1 MGRIF
6 ETRKAT
12 MFKRWDRMAKAF
24 TRCGKEIAIA
34 VKAGGPEP
42 EHNPQLRRAL
52 QNARS
57 VNMPKDKIQNAIDKA
72 MGVGSEDYEIIHYEA
87 YAPHGIA
94 LVIET
99 ATDNPTRTVANIRL
113 HLKKEGGNL
122 GTSGSVMFNFER
134 LGVFHLDPESVEE
147 RDDLELEMIDHGLV
161 EMGMGQNDDGDRV
174 LVLHCEFNDFG
185 QLQSGLEEYGI
196 EPKTSTDEFVPNDV
210 IDLPDEQVEE
220 VMKLIERLEND
231 DDVQRVFHN
240 LA

>member
-24 TRCGKEIAIA
+24 TRVGKEINIA
-34 VKAGGPEP
+34 VKAGGPHP
-42 EHNPQLRRAL
+42 ENNPQLRRVL
-52 QNARS
+52 QNARA
-57 VNMPKDKIQNAIDKA
+57 VNMPKDKVEAAIQKA
-72 MGVGSEDYEIIHYEA
+72 MGVGSEDYEIIYYEV

-94 LVIET
+94 LIVET
-99 ATDNPTRTVANIRL
+99 ATDNPTRTVANVRL
-113 HLKKEGGNL
+113 HLKKGGGNL

-134 LGVFHLDPESVEE
+134 LGVFHLDPEAVED
-147 RDDLELEMIDHGLV
+147 RDELELEMIDHGLT
-161 EMGMGQNDDGDRV
+161 EMGMGSNDEGEKV

-185 QLQSGLEEYGI
+185 QLQSGLEAFGI
-196 EPKTSTDEFVPNDV
+196 EPKSSTDEYVPNDV

-220 VMKLIERLEND
+220 VMGLIERLEGD